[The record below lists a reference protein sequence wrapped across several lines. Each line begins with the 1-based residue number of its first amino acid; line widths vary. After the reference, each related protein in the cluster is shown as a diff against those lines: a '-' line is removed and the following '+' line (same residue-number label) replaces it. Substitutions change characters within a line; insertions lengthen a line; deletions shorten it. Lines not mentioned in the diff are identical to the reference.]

1 MTEVPQRRIRPGAF
15 RRAEQGEGGTDD
27 AEQLIWL
34 LDVQERSPGIVR
46 LRDWAFT
53 RLAPRAGETALDIGA
68 GTGAETRRLAAAVGS
83 AGRAVGI
90 EPHPV
95 IRAEAQRRAAADGA
109 PARFVNGDA
118 ASLPLADAS
127 VDLVRCERVFQHL
140 PDPRAAVSEIARVL
154 RPGGRVAVLDTDW
167 ATMVLHPGDP
177 DVLRRFNAAFCRGFA
192 EPYAGRRLRS
202 WLTTAGLAVD
212 PDIGSAAVVLPDEQ
226 LASGPF
232 VASGVEQAVEQQ
244 AITRDEADEVLR
256 GLAGAVARHE
266 AFCAVT
272 MFAAVARKP
281 G

>member
-15 RRAEQGEGGTDD
+15 RRAEQREGGTDE

-34 LDVQERSPGIVR
+34 LDVQERAPAIGR
-46 LRDWAFT
+46 LRDWALT
-53 RLAPRAGETALDIGA
+53 QLAPRPGETAVDIGA

-83 AGRAVGI
+83 TGRALGI
-90 EPHPV
+90 EPHPL
-95 IRAEAQRRAAADGA
+95 IRAEAQRRAAADET
-109 PARFVNGDA
+109 PARFVDGDA

-127 VDLVRCERVFQHL
+127 ADLVRCERVFQHL
-140 PDPRAAVSEIARVL
+140 PDPRAAVSEIVRVL
-154 RPGGRVAVLDTDW
+154 RPGGRVALLDTDW
-167 ATMVLHPGDP
+167 ATMVLHPCDP

-212 PDIGSAAVVLPDEQ
+212 PDIGSAGVVLPDEQ
-226 LASGPF
+226 LGSGPF
-232 VASGVEQAVEQQ
+232 VASAVELAVEHR
-244 AITRDEADEVLR
+244 AISRAEADEVLR
-256 GLAGAVARHE
+256 DLAAAVARHE

-272 MFAAVARKP
+272 MFAAVARKT